1 MTKKPTTYFFK
12 KAVKIPMY
20 SGYFLMVFSNDE
32 ERIRKITKHK
42 NPLGY
47 LYAFTFHNFTYK
59 KYECFCVVFN
69 FWNTD
74 SPISI
79 GTIMH
84 EISHVGNR
92 ILAAREV
99 IPDWNNDEAE
109 SYLKGFLGD
118 CVENFMIKCKIV

>member
-12 KAVKIPMY
+12 KAIKIPMY

-32 ERIRKITKHK
+32 EKVQKITKCK

-47 LYAFTFHNFTYK
+47 LYAFTFHNFTYN
-59 KYECFCVVFN
+59 KYECFCMVLN
-69 FWNTD
+69 FWNIE
-74 SPISI
+74 SSISL

-84 EISHVGNR
+84 EINHVGNR
-92 ILAAREV
+92 IMLAREMM
-99 IPDWNNDEAE
+99 PNLENDEAE
-109 SYLKGFLGD
+109 SYLKGWIGD